1 MDQDRENLQL
11 LSIFYYIFAGFTAL
25 FSCFPVIHLS
35 IGVMMLSGVMPM
47 EPQAGPPIR
56 LFGWLFVLIPILI
69 ILIGWGIAVA
79 YFLAGRF
86 LNQRRHYLY
95 CQILA
100 GITCMSFP
108 FGTILGIFTI
118 VVLSRP
124 SVRALFEEA
133 QVAAPE

>member
-1 MDQDRENLQL
+1 MNQDRENLRL

-25 FSCFPVIHLS
+25 FACFPVIHLS
-35 IGVMMLSGVMPM
+35 MGIMMLSGALPIESSV
-47 EPQAGPPIR
+47 GNPPVQ

-79 YFLAGRF
+79 FFLAGRF
-86 LNQRRHYLY
+86 LGLRRHYLY

-100 GITCMSFP
+100 GITCISFP
-108 FGTILGIFTI
+108 FGTVLGIFTI

-124 SVRALFEEA
+124 SARALFEGE
-133 QVAAPE
+133 QVAAE

>member
-35 IGVMMLSGVMPM
+35 IGVMMLSGAMPM
-47 EPQAGPPIR
+47 EPEAGPPMR
-56 LFGWLFVLIPILI
+56 VFGWLFVLIPILI

-79 YFLAGRF
+79 YFLVGRF
-86 LNQRRHYLY
+86 LSQRKHYLY

-124 SVRALFEEA
+124 SVRALFEET

>member
-11 LSIFYYIFAGFTAL
+11 LSIFYYIFAGLTAL
-25 FSCFPVIHLS
+25 VSCFPVIHLS
-35 IGVMMLSGVMPM
+35 VGIMMLSGTLPM
-47 EPQAGPPIR
+47 EPGAGGPPLQ

-69 ILIGWGIAVA
+69 ILAGWGIAVA
-79 YFLAGRF
+79 YFLTGRF
-86 LNQRRHYLY
+86 LGLRQHYLY

-124 SVRALFEEA
+124 SVRALFEEH
-133 QVAAPE
+133 P